1 MIRSVCDSLSSAEV
15 RQLVNPSLSWFLG
28 PKAENEDLLTELVTS
43 ALRSHVAWR
52 RGYHTDDESPI
63 PPAEKELASFQASVA
78 NLKRDFAAL
87 LDELQGSV
95 PFFSGRYNGHMVSEQ
110 TIAGQ
115 AAYFAAMLYNPNNVS
130 LEVSPVTTRLE
141 AEVADQL
148 AAMIGYDP
156 QRSWGHL
163 TSGGTLANFEALWIA
178 RNILYHP
185 VAAASVARQLGVEI
199 RARMP
204 DGSSEDLRRLDLWQL
219 LNLRPGCALDL
230 WDSLWSSAPADV
242 VSTALQS
249 HSLATL
255 GYQDYSQKLVAEFGD
270 PLRSGVV
277 LAAATG
283 HYSWEKI
290 VRALG
295 IGSNQLVLVPVDKF
309 CRMDPDALWQTIATL
324 SRRSTPIIACISVC
338 GTTEEGAIDRLDQIL
353 AVRDRAERELGVT
366 FHVHADACYGGYAAS
381 ITRCPDGTRLS
392 AHQIRIAN
400 ESSSW
405 PAEEWVAAISA
416 LQDADSVTIDPH
428 KLGYIPYPAG
438 AFLLKDRRGRELVA
452 TDPPYLSP
460 ATHPE
465 GVTAPSIGRFIF
477 EGSKPGAAAA
487 AVWLSHKT
495 VPLDITGHGSL
506 IASTTRAAR
515 KLHEQLCRVRFA
527 PFHVVRMPEPD
538 LNIVCFFL
546 YHETVDS
553 LPLVNDLNEA
563 IYAELSPGGETPP
576 DYTITRTRLTSPA
589 YDGAIAPLLAYLDS
603 GAEKYW
609 TTHPNEGLVVL
620 RATVM
625 NPFPPDS
632 LQNHIDG
639 LVLAVRGAADRALQ
653 KTRGGTPRLAEL
665 VGEQTDLQCEVN
677 VV

>member
-1 MIRSVCDSLSSAEV
+1 LLHTFLNGSPTLAI
-15 RQLVNPSLSWFLG
+15 PSLSWFLG
-28 PKAENEDLLTELVTS
+28 PKAENEYLLTELVTS
-43 ALRSHVAWR
+43 ALRSHADWR
-52 RGYHTDDESPI
+52 RSYHPEDGSPI
-63 PPAEKELASFQASVA
+63 VAAEKDLPAFRESIAK
-78 NLKRDFAAL
+78 LKRDFAAM

-110 TIAGQ
+110 TIASQ
-115 AAYFAAMLYNPNNVS
+115 AAYFAAMLHNPNNVS
-130 LEVSPVTTRLE
+130 LEVSPVTTRFE

-156 QRSWGHL
+156 RRSWGHL

-185 VAAASVARQLGVEI
+185 VAAASAAKELGVSISAWVPDGSTADLRQLG
-199 RARMP
+199 
-204 DGSSEDLRRLDLWQL
+204 LWEL

-230 WDSLWSSAPADV
+230 WDSLWSSAPRDV
-242 VSTALQS
+242 VSAALQRR
-249 HSLATL
+249 SLATL

-270 PLRSGVV
+270 PLPAGVV

-324 SRRSTPIIACISVC
+324 TDRKTPIMACISVC

-366 FHVHADACYGGYAAS
+366 FHVHSDACYGGYAAT
-381 ITRCPDGTRLS
+381 ITRAPDGTALS
-392 AHQIRIAN
+392 AHQIRTAT

-405 PAEEWVAAISA
+405 PTEEWVAAMAA

-438 AFLLKDRRGRELVA
+438 AFLLKDKRGRDLVA

-465 GVTAPSIGRFIF
+465 GVIAPSIGRFIF

-495 VPLDITGHGSL
+495 ISLDITGHGSL
-506 IASTTRAAR
+506 IASTTLAAR
-515 KLHEQLCRVRFA
+515 RLHNRLCRVRFA
-527 PFHVVRMPEPD
+527 PFHVVRLPEPD

-546 YHETVDS
+546 YHEKIDS

-563 IYAELSPGGETPP
+563 IYAELSPGGEVPP
-576 DYTITRTRLTSPA
+576 DYMITRTRLTSPA
-589 YDGAIAPLLAYLDS
+589 YDGAVAPLLAYLDS
-603 GAEKYW
+603 DAEKYW
-609 TTHPNEGLVVL
+609 AIHPGEGLVVL

-625 NPFPPDS
+625 NPFSSDTR
-632 LQNHIDG
+632 QNHVEG
-639 LVLAVRGAADRALQ
+639 LVLALRKAADRALQ
-653 KTRGGTPRLAEL
+653 EIRNGAQPAEL
-665 VGEQTDLQCEVN
+665 ISQQADLQCEVN

>member
-1 MIRSVCDSLSSAEV
+1 MA
-15 RQLVNPSLSWFLG
+15 NPSLSWFLG

-43 ALRSHVAWR
+43 ALRSHADWR
-52 RGYHTDDESPI
+52 RGYHPEDGSPI
-63 PPAEKELASFQASVA
+63 PATEKDLPSFKGSVA
-78 NLKRDFAAL
+78 NLKRDFASL
-87 LDELQGSV
+87 LDEMQGSV
-95 PFFSGRYNGHMVSEQ
+95 PFFSGRYNGHMLSEQ
-110 TIAGQ
+110 TIASQ

-156 QRSWGHL
+156 RRSWGHL

-185 VAAASVARQLGVEI
+185 VAAASAARELGVDI
-199 RARMP
+199 RARLP
-204 DGSSEDLRRLDLWQL
+204 DGSTEDLRRLGLWEL
-219 LNLRPGCALDL
+219 LNLRPECALDL
-230 WDSLWSSAPADV
+230 WDSLWSSAPKDV
-242 VSTALQS
+242 VSAALQS
-249 HSLATL
+249 RSLATL

-270 PLRSGVV
+270 PLSAGVV

-309 CRMDPDALWQTIATL
+309 CRMDPDALWQTIVML
-324 SRRSTPIIACISVC
+324 SGRKTPIMACISVC
-338 GTTEEGAIDRLDQIL
+338 GTTEESAIDRLDQIL

-366 FHVHADACYGGYAAS
+366 FHLHSDACYGGYAAS
-381 ITRCPDGTRLS
+381 ITRSPDGTPLN
-392 AHQIRIAN
+392 AHQIRTAN
-400 ESSSW
+400 ESFSW
-405 PAEEWVAAISA
+405 PTEEWVAAITA

-452 TDPPYLSP
+452 TDPPYLAP
-460 ATHPE
+460 VTLPE
-465 GVTAPSIGRFIF
+465 GAAPPSIGRFIF

-495 VPLDITGHGSL
+495 IPLDITGHGSL
-506 IASTTRAAR
+506 IDATALSAR
-515 KLHEQLCRVRFA
+515 TLHRQLCRVRLA
-527 PFHVVRMPEPD
+527 PFHVVCLPEPD

-546 YHETVDS
+546 YHDKVDS
-553 LPLVNDLNEA
+553 LPLVNELNEA
-563 IYAELSPGGETPP
+563 IYSELSPGGETAP
-576 DYTITRTRLTSPA
+576 DYMITRTRLTSPA

-603 GAEKYW
+603 DAERYW
-609 TTHPNEGLVVL
+609 TTHPSEGLVVL

-625 NPFPPDS
+625 NPFSSDDVHR
-632 LQNHIDG
+632 NHVDG
-639 LVLAVRGAADRALQ
+639 LVSALRRAADRAVQ
-653 KTRGGTPRLAEL
+653 RIGIGTSGPAVL
-665 VGEQTDLQCEVN
+665 VG
-677 VV
+677 

>member
-1 MIRSVCDSLSSAEV
+1 MP
-15 RQLVNPSLSWFLG
+15 NPSRPWFLG

-43 ALRSHVAWR
+43 ALRSHAAWR
-52 RGYHTDDESPI
+52 RSFHPEDRSPVPASEKDLPSFKESV
-63 PPAEKELASFQASVA
+63 SS
-78 NLKRDFAAL
+78 LKRDFAAL
-87 LDELQGSV
+87 LDEMQGSV

-110 TIAGQ
+110 TIAAQ

-130 LEVSPVTTRLE
+130 LEVSPVTTRFE

-156 QRSWGHL
+156 RRSWGHL

-185 VAAASVARQLGVEI
+185 VAAASAAKELGVHI
-199 RARMP
+199 RARLP
-204 DGSSEDLRRLDLWQL
+204 DGSTEDLRRLGLWEL
-219 LNLRPGCALDL
+219 LNIRPGCALDL
-230 WDSLWSSAPADV
+230 WDSLWSSAPRDDV
-242 VSTALQS
+242 SAALQS
-249 HSLATL
+249 RSLATL
-255 GYQDYSQKLVAEFGD
+255 GYQDYSQRLAAEFGD
-270 PLRSGVV
+270 PLPAGVV

-295 IGSNQLVLVPVDKF
+295 IGSNQLVLVPVDKH
-309 CRMDPDALWQTIATL
+309 CRMDPDALWQTITTL
-324 SRRSTPIIACISVC
+324 SGRKTPIMACISVC

-353 AVRDRAERELGVT
+353 AVRDRAEREIGVT
-366 FHVHADACYGGYAAS
+366 FHVHSDACYGGYAAS
-381 ITRCPDGTRLS
+381 ITRSREGTPLS
-392 AHQIRIAN
+392 AHQIRTADQ
-400 ESSSW
+400 SSSW
-405 PAEEWVAAISA
+405 PTEEWVAAITA

-465 GVTAPSIGRFIF
+465 AGTARSIGRFIF

-495 VPLDITGHGSL
+495 IPLDITGYGSL
-506 IASTTRAAR
+506 IASTTLAAR
-515 KLHEQLCRVRFA
+515 RFHKQLCRVRFA
-527 PFHVVRMPEPD
+527 PFHVVRLPEPD

-546 YHETVDS
+546 YHEKIDS
-553 LPLVNDLNEA
+553 LPLVNALNEA
-563 IYAELSPGGETPP
+563 IYAELSPGGAAPP
-576 DYTITRTRLTSPA
+576 DYMITRTTLTSPA
-589 YDGAIAPLLAYLDS
+589 YDGAVGPLLAYLDS
-603 GAEKYW
+603 DAETYW
-609 TTHPNEGLVVL
+609 TTHRGEGLVVL

-625 NPFPPDS
+625 NPFS
-632 LQNHIDG
+632 SGASQNHLEG
-639 LVLAVRGAADRALQ
+639 LVLALRRAADRALQ
-653 KTRGGTPRLAEL
+653 KIRGGTIEPTGL
-665 VGEQTDLQCEVN
+665 VSQQTDLQCEVH

>member
-1 MIRSVCDSLSSAEV
+1 LAS
-15 RQLVNPSLSWFLG
+15 PSLSWFLG

-43 ALRSHVAWR
+43 ALRSHAAWR
-52 RGYHTDDESPI
+52 RGYHPEDGSPI
-63 PPAEKELASFQASVA
+63 SADEKDLPSFKGSVA
-78 NLKRDFAAL
+78 NLKHDFASL
-87 LDELQGSV
+87 LDGMQASV

-110 TIAGQ
+110 TIASQ
-115 AAYFAAMLYNPNNVS
+115 AAYFAAMLHNPNNVS
-130 LEVSPVTTRLE
+130 LEVSPVTTRFE

-148 AAMIGYDP
+148 AAMIGYDTR
-156 QRSWGHL
+156 RSWGHL

-185 VAAASVARQLGVEI
+185 VAAASVAKELGLGI
-199 RARMP
+199 RARLP
-204 DGSSEDLRRLDLWQL
+204 DGSTEDLRRLGLWEL

-230 WDSLWSSAPADV
+230 WDSLWSSAPKDV
-242 VSTALQS
+242 VSAALQS
-249 HSLATL
+249 RSLATL

-270 PLRSGVV
+270 PLPAGVV

-324 SRRSTPIIACISVC
+324 SRRKTPIMACISVC
-338 GTTEEGAIDRLDQIL
+338 GTTEESAIDRLDQIV

-366 FHVHADACYGGYAAS
+366 FHVHSDACYGGYAAS
-381 ITRCPDGTRLS
+381 ITRSPDGTPLS
-392 AHQIRIAN
+392 AHQIRTAN
-400 ESSSW
+400 QSSSW
-405 PAEEWVAAISA
+405 PTEEWVAAVTA
-416 LQDADSVTIDPH
+416 LQDADSVTVDPH

-438 AFLLKDRRGRELVA
+438 AFLLKDRRGRDLVA

-460 ATHPE
+460 AMHPL
-465 GVTAPSIGRFIF
+465 GAAAPSIGRFIF

-495 VPLDITGHGSL
+495 IPLDINGHGSL
-506 IASTTRAAR
+506 IASTALAAR
-515 KLHEQLCRVRFA
+515 TVHKQLCRVRFA
-527 PFHVVRMPEPD
+527 PCHVVRLPEPD

-546 YHETVDS
+546 YHDKIGS

-563 IYAELSPGGETPP
+563 IYAELSPGGEMPP
-576 DYTITRTRLTSPA
+576 DYMISRTRLTSPA
-589 YDGAIAPLLAYLDS
+589 YNGAIAPLLAYLDS
-603 GAEKYW
+603 DAERYW
-609 TTHPNEGLVVL
+609 ATNPSEGLVVL
-620 RATVM
+620 RATIM
-625 NPFPPDS
+625 NPFSSDAR
-632 LQNHIDG
+632 QNHVEG
-639 LVLAVRGAADRALQ
+639 LVLALRRAADRALQ
-653 KTRGGTPRLAEL
+653 RIQSGTTELTEL
-665 VGEQTDLQCEVN
+665 VGEQTDLQCEVH

>member
-1 MIRSVCDSLSSAEV
+1 MA
-15 RQLVNPSLSWFLG
+15 NPSLSWFLG

-43 ALRSHVAWR
+43 ALRSHAAWR
-52 RGYHTDDESPI
+52 RGYHPEDGSPI
-63 PPAEKELASFQASVA
+63 SAAEKGLPSFKGNVA
-78 NLKRDFAAL
+78 NLKRDFASL
-87 LDELQGSV
+87 LDEMKRSV
-95 PFFSGRYNGHMVSEQ
+95 PFFSGRYNGHMLSEQ
-110 TIAGQ
+110 TIASQ
-115 AAYFAAMLYNPNNVS
+115 AAYFAAMLHNPNNVS
-130 LEVSPVTTRLE
+130 LEVSPVTTRFE

-185 VAAASVARQLGVEI
+185 VAAASAAKELGVDI
-199 RARMP
+199 RARLP
-204 DGSSEDLRRLDLWQL
+204 DGSTEDLRRLGLWEL

-230 WDSLWSSAPADV
+230 WDNLWSSAPGDL
-242 VSTALQS
+242 VSAALQS
-249 HSLATL
+249 RSLATL

-270 PLRSGVV
+270 PLPAGVV

-324 SRRSTPIIACISVC
+324 SGRKTPIMACISVC
-338 GTTEEGAIDRLDQIL
+338 GTTEESAIDRLDQIL

-366 FHVHADACYGGYAAS
+366 FHVHSDACYGGYAAS
-381 ITRCPDGTRLS
+381 ITRSPDGTPLS
-392 AHQIRIAN
+392 AHQIRTAN
-400 ESSSW
+400 ESSYW
-405 PAEEWVAAISA
+405 PTEEWVAAIAA

-438 AFLLKDRRGRELVA
+438 AFLLKDRRGRALVA

-460 ATHPE
+460 ATHP
-465 GVTAPSIGRFIF
+465 GGSIAPSIGRFIF

-495 VPLDITGHGSL
+495 IPLDITGYGSL

-515 KLHEQLCRVRFA
+515 KLHKQLCRVRFA

-546 YHETVDS
+546 YHEKIDS

-563 IYAELSPGGETPP
+563 IYAELSPGGERQP
-576 DYTITRTRLTSPA
+576 DYMITRTRLTSPA

-609 TTHPNEGLVVL
+609 RTHPNEGLVVL

-625 NPFPPDS
+625 NPFPPDPR
-632 LQNHIDG
+632 QNHVDG
-639 LVLAVRGAADRALQ
+639 LVLALRRAADRALQ
-653 KTRGGTPRLAEL
+653 KTRSGTTESAEL
-665 VGEQTDLQCEVN
+665 VSQQTDLQCEVN

>member
-1 MIRSVCDSLSSAEV
+1 MA
-15 RQLVNPSLSWFLG
+15 NPSLSWFLG

-43 ALRSHVAWR
+43 ALRANAAWR
-52 RGYHTDDESPI
+52 RGYHPEDGSPI
-63 PPAEKELASFQASVA
+63 PASEKDLPLFKGSVA
-78 NLKRDFAAL
+78 NLRRDFASL
-87 LDELQGSV
+87 LDEMHGSV
-95 PFFSGRYNGHMVSEQ
+95 PFFSGRYNGHMLSEL
-110 TIAGQ
+110 TIASQ

-130 LEVSPVTTRLE
+130 LEVSQVTTRLE

-185 VAAASVARQLGVEI
+185 IATASAARELGVSL
-199 RARMP
+199 RARLP
-204 DGSSEDLRRLDLWQL
+204 DGSTEDLSRLGLWEL

-230 WDSLWSSAPADV
+230 WDSLWSSAPRSV
-242 VSTALQS
+242 VSAALQS
-249 HSLATL
+249 RSLATL

-270 PLRSGVV
+270 PLPAGIV

-295 IGSNQLVLVPVDKF
+295 IGSNQLVLVPVDEF
-309 CRMDPDALWQTIATL
+309 CRMDPEALWQEIVTL
-324 SRRSTPIIACISVC
+324 SGRKIPIMACISVC
-338 GTTEEGAIDRLDQIL
+338 GTTEESAIDRLDQIL

-366 FHVHADACYGGYAAS
+366 FHLHSDACYGGYAAS
-381 ITRCPDGTRLS
+381 ITRSPDGTRLS
-392 AHQIRIAN
+392 AHQIRSAN
-400 ESSSW
+400 ESFSW
-405 PAEEWVAAISA
+405 PTEEWVSAITA

-452 TDPPYLSP
+452 TDPPYLAP
-460 ATHPE
+460 ATHLE
-465 GVTAPSIGRFIF
+465 GAAAPSIGRFIF

-495 VPLDITGHGSL
+495 IPLDITGYGSL
-506 IASTTRAAR
+506 IVSTTLSAR
-515 KLHEQLCRVRFA
+515 KLHEQLCDARFA
-527 PFHVVRMPEPD
+527 PFHVVRLPDPD

-546 YHETVDS
+546 YHDKIDR

-563 IYAELSPGGETPP
+563 IYSELSPGGETAP
-576 DYTITRTRLTSPA
+576 DYIITRTTLTSPA
-589 YDGAIAPLLAYLDS
+589 YDGAIVPLLAHLDS
-603 GAEKYW
+603 GAEMYW
-609 TTHPNEGLVVL
+609 STHPGEGLVVL

-625 NPFPPDS
+625 NPFSPDAR
-632 LQNHIDG
+632 QNHVDG
-639 LVLAVRGAADRALQ
+639 LVSALCRAADRALQ
-653 KTRGGTPRLAEL
+653 KIGSRTAEPAGTTQPASQSSTRSPHNQSGVPVRASR
-665 VGEQTDLQCEVN
+665 
-677 VV
+677 